1 MVNIGED
8 QQTHLYVLQSHRQF
22 NGGFRPSDKGAH
34 PDPDISSL
42 RSKRFQSSYSAKF
55 GAGAKKNGRGEGEGR
70 SSFTPLPLPLHS
82 FFCSRSSFLYELARN
97 RLLRR
102 LAKDTL
108 GLAPPTHRSHLNLPP
123 AGAEK
128 IWLPIYGSASWGQ
141 AAELLKASERKFLRC
156 AGKVLRA
163 EKEKLFLPFQ
173 RSSSKWIV
181 FCNGFCN
188 WVQRSWMF
196 RSWKSHKIRVFKR
209 VEWGPGN
216 KT

>member
-1 MVNIGED
+1 MVYKFTGVYIGGC
-8 QQTHLYVLQSHRQF
+8 LGVLCVW
-22 NGGFRPSDKGAH
+22 DE
-34 PDPDISSL
+34 L
-42 RSKRFQSSYSAKF
+42 
-55 GAGAKKNGRGEGEGR
+55 
-70 SSFTPLPLPLHS
+70 
-82 FFCSRSSFLYELARN
+82 LARLSLKSN
-97 RLLRR
+97 PWNHEGFFFFLQNSRFV
-102 LAKDTL
+102 
-108 GLAPPTHRSHLNLPP
+108 GIHPPTFSHLNLPP

-156 AGKVLRA
+156 AAKVLRA
-163 EKEKLFLPFQ
+163 EKEKLCLLFE

-196 RSWKSHKIRVFKR
+196 RPWKSHKIRVFKR